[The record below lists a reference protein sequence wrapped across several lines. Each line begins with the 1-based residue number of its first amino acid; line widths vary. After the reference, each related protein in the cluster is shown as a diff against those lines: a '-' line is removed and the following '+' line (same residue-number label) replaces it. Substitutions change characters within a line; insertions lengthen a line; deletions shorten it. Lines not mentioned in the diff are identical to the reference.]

1 MEIVVWKKGK
11 EGFNMWFETSSVDDI
26 EKFYV
31 GNLVELTRRRHW
43 YLTVFHDNGAKVLVD
58 KEEIFRKMQDTG
70 GNFIEAIKKYFWL

>member
-58 KEEIFRKMQDTG
+58 KERRLEPCTTVSMAQMNRLRQRI
-70 GNFIEAIKKYFWL
+70 